1 VLGEHFLQI
10 QPGPETNP
18 ELPSGAMIPAGST
31 QVVVEDL
38 LESLDPDTRAHLAST
53 VRQLDTTLSGS
64 TSKDLNETL
73 RTAGP
78 AVQALGAVLNA
89 VGQDGPAI
97 RSLVT
102 NLHGVTQTLAERRD
116 GLSSTVED
124 LNQLTGAVAVQQQQ
138 LADGIAEFPSTL
150 DALQGALDK
159 FPAATEE
166 LVPLLDD
173 LKPAADRL
181 PGVAANLSPVLQ
193 DLRPTMGLL
202 RPTLEAA
209 DRLLDR
215 TPAFLDE
222 ATAVVPQV
230 QTATERLAP
239 AVAFLRPYTPEI
251 MGFASNWGNVWSTY
265 DSQGHFAHPLVV
277 TGKTAVD
284 NNPNVTLPGEFS
296 GTVRLPGESVGQPW
310 TDANGSAPR

>member
-1 VLGEHFLQI
+1 V
-10 QPGPETNP
+10 
-18 ELPSGAMIPAGST
+18 
-31 QVVVEDL
+31 
-38 LESLDPDTRAHLAST
+38 
-53 VRQLDTTLSGS
+53 
-64 TSKDLNETL
+64 
-73 RTAGP
+73 
-78 AVQALGAVLNA
+78 
-89 VGQDGPAI
+89 
-97 RSLVT
+97 
-102 NLHGVTQTLAERRD
+102 
-116 GLSSTVED
+116 
-124 LNQLTGAVAVQQQQ
+124 
-138 LADGIAEFPSTL
+138 
-150 DALQGALDK
+150 
-159 FPAATEE
+159 
-166 LVPLLDD
+166 
-173 LKPAADRL
+173 
-181 PGVAANLSPVLQ
+181 
-193 DLRPTMGLL
+193 GLL

-209 DRLLDR
+209 DQLLDR